1 MRRVLALAA
10 AGVLLA
16 LACWSLTDVG
26 AAPIGDKAAADGLVA
41 EQVRHLNSLADALE
55 KQDAEGVQKATALL
69 LQTRTKLT
77 ALKLADDDK
86 TKLADK
92 YGEALSRANA
102 RAGAALGNLDLGLND
117 LIGGLRGEAE
127 IKELLKIQREAQEA
141 ARKDPAKALEY
152 LPKMVAVTKKLEDLR
167 LTSTEER
174 QLRAKYKAEFDE
186 IEQRQRRFD
195 REREKEFDKK
205 EGKKDFDKKDD
216 KK

>member
-1 MRRVLALAA
+1 MRRVLALAMA
-10 AGVLLA
+10 AVLLA
-16 LACWSLTDVG
+16 LVCWSLTDVG

-69 LQTRTKLT
+69 LQTRTKLI

-86 TKLADK
+86 NKLAEK
-92 YGEALSRANA
+92 YGEALGRANA
-102 RAGAALGNLDLGLND
+102 RVGAALGKLDLGLND

-127 IKELLKIQREAQEA
+127 IKELIKLQKEVQEA
-141 ARKDPAKALEY
+141 AEKDPMKALEY
-152 LPKMVAVTKKLEDLR
+152 LPKMIAAAKKMEDLKLSAAEMAR
-167 LTSTEER
+167 L
-174 QLRAKYKAEFDE
+174 QAKYKAEFDK

-195 REREKEFDKK
+195 KGFEKEFDKK
-205 EGKKDFDKKDD
+205 EGKRDFDKKDD